1 MKKVILF
8 LFAFVMVAVFY
19 SCERA
24 TEITKPATTTT
35 EGPAV
40 VESDSTAVDDDTT
53 TPPVQPSPIKGLWEY
68 KVSGGQMRLKF
79 GDTEVEYFL
88 YFEIFESKATYKG
101 KYTIDGKDITIQ
113 FNSLTKNGAKVRY
126 TPPEDMPKDAVLK
139 NENTIV
145 YIDKEYKRNN

>member
-1 MKKVILF
+1 MKKILPFFFICVI
-8 LFAFVMVAVFY
+8 VASFN
-19 SCERA
+19 SCEQP
-24 TEITKPATTTT
+24 TEVSTPTTT
-35 EGPAV
+35 EEEPAV

-53 TPPVQPSPIKGLWEY
+53 TPPVQPSPIKGLWECQL
-68 KVSGGQMRLKF
+68 SGGYMILNF
-79 GDTEVEYFL
+79 GDSEVEYFL

-145 YIDKEYKRNN
+145 YIDKEYKRKN